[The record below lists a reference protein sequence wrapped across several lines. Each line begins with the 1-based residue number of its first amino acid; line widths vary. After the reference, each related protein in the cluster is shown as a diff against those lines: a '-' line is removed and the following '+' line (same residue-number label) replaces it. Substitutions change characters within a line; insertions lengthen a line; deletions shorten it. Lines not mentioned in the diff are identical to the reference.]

1 MFGTLLVPWGSQG
14 GTWGQGVGRMG
25 TTGETGRSPAAVW
38 GALGTAGHLSPLSIG
53 HARSPGSK
61 GRFVTPQDTQSSAPA
76 GMWPRRPSAV
86 PGASPLG
93 TRGSCCGHA
102 RGHGDTR
109 ALPRHPHLP
118 SLAGWEGRAWP
129 ARHRWQQGAERRPR
143 EWPWPRPGQ
152 GTPLLRGCSLAH
164 GGPTP
169 VGSAPTPHGPP
180 NPQPWPVQAEPL
192 SCLPFSHRV
201 LTAFV
206 PAPAVPYR

>member
-1 MFGTLLVPWGSQG
+1 
-14 GTWGQGVGRMG
+14 MG

-38 GALGTAGHLSPLSIG
+38 GALGIAGHLSPLSIG

-129 ARHRWQQGAERRPR
+129 ARHRWQQGAERRPC

-180 NPQPWPVQAEPL
+180 SPQPWPVQAEPL

-206 PAPAVPYR
+206 PTPVVPYR